1 MHSQFLNI
9 DGKKISKSAGD
20 DLSLP
25 GLQARGYD
33 PLDLRYFFLS
43 AQYSSFQDF
52 TREHLE
58 AAKNTRKNLKQ
69 KIQWLVKDRKGDV
82 DASLI
87 NISAQ
92 TLGEELQ
99 DTFVKE
105 LHQKLANEYADDLN
119 SPNALAHIHYHL
131 WVATKDLL
139 SFDKEEFFV
148 VLKRWD
154 HNVLKLWLFA
164 AAEKL
169 VIPPE
174 ITALAQ
180 QRVDAKK
187 DKDYKLADSIR
198 ENLASQ
204 WRYIEDKPDGFVITR
219 K

>member
-25 GLQARGYD
+25 WLETRGYD

-105 LHQKLANEYADDLN
+105 LHQKLAGEYADDLN

-154 HNVLKLWLFA
+154 HNVRKLWLFE
-164 AAEKL
+164 AAEE
-169 VIPPE
+169 E
-174 ITALAQ
+174 IVPAHIMELAH
-180 QRVDAKK
+180 QRLEAKNN
-187 DKDYKLADSIR
+187 KDYKLADMIR

-204 WRYIEDKPDGFVITR
+204 WWYVEDTPNGFKVR
-219 K
+219 NR